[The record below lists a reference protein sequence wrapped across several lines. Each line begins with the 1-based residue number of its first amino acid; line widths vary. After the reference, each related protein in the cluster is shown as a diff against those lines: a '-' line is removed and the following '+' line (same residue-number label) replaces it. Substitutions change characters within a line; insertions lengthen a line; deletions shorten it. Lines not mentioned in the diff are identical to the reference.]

1 MGALVLAQRRSMAA
15 RLPMVGPALCYVALF
30 GAVGTWFPFAAV
42 FLTSRG
48 LTIEVVGLLLALQ
61 GVVSLVAAPLWG
73 SVADRTHRVG
83 GVLLVSASI
92 GALGAAWVLIA
103 RDALAIAAA
112 LALLAA
118 GTAALAPLIDTRAVA
133 LAGQDRDRFSRARAW
148 GSFAFIATS
157 IAAGRIVADRSPEAL
172 FALFVPLLVIT
183 GIAGFRL
190 LGGDP
195 LAASAIRRGSPRS
208 LRPGAGIARIVRRP
222 GLLATL
228 VGVGLVWTAVG
239 AVTAFIAIRITD
251 LGGDLG
257 VVGLAFGGSAVVE
270 VPLMLLFPILA
281 RRTGA
286 SWLLV
291 LGALAFALRG
301 AAWGLAADPT
311 TIVLLSPLGGV
322 GFAFFYVGVVSVVS
336 AAVPAEAQ
344 GTAQG
349 LYTGMTFSLGT
360 VLGSA
365 LGGLAAPVI
374 GLPGLFL
381 VAAGATAVGAAILAR
396 SMVSVRR
403 ATLAPIASS

>member
-1 MGALVLAQRRSMAA
+1 V
-15 RLPMVGPALCYVALF
+15 
-30 GAVGTWFPFAAV
+30 
-42 FLTSRG
+42 TS
-48 LTIEVVGLLLALQ
+48 
-61 GVVSLVAAPLWG
+61 
-73 SVADRTHRVG
+73 
-83 GVLLVSASI
+83 
-92 GALGAAWVLIA
+92 
-103 RDALAIAAA
+103 
-112 LALLAA
+112 
-118 GTAALAPLIDTRAVA
+118 
-133 LAGQDRDRFSRARAW
+133 
-148 GSFAFIATS
+148 
-157 IAAGRIVADRSPEAL
+157 
-172 FALFVPLLVIT
+172 FV
-183 GIAGFRL
+183 
-190 LGGDP
+190 
-195 LAASAIRRGSPRS
+195 
-208 LRPGAGIARIVRRP
+208 
-222 GLLATL
+222 
-228 VGVGLVWTAVG
+228 
-239 AVTAFIAIRITD
+239 AIRITE

-322 GFAFFYVGVVSVVS
+322 GFAFFYVGVVSVIS